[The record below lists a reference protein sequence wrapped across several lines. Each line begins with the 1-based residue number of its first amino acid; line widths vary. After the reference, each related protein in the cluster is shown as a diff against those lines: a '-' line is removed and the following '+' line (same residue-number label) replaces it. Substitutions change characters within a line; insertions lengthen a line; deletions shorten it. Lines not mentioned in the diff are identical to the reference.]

1 MLHKFGG
8 SKTMEKKL
16 TIRDIA
22 KLSGVSAS
30 TVSRVLDDSDRIS
43 AETKKSVL
51 EVVNQYGYKPQAA
64 ARNLARQ
71 KTSAIG
77 IIIPQNDMNIYSSSF
92 FQEALH
98 GVSNSLSQNG
108 YDVLIS
114 SGNPTE
120 LDAIKR
126 LISTSRI
133 DGIILLRSVVNDA
146 SIQYLTESKFPFV
159 LIGTCLENPDVY
171 SVDNDN
177 QRAAYDIA
185 YHMYMTGK
193 RKMAIIGGTKSSVFI
208 QKRLEGYE
216 KLLVEKGLPINQDYI
231 KLENASEDYGYQS
244 MLELLKSPSRPDSVL
259 VMDDSIC
266 VGVMKAINESGVKI
280 PEEIAVACFNESSFT
295 KYSRPALTT
304 ISLNFYDLGYC
315 AAKTLLSV
323 LNNEPIQKGCRYVDH
338 LLTIREST
346 VSN

>member
-1 MLHKFGG
+1 M
-8 SKTMEKKL
+8 SDRKL

-43 AETKKSVL
+43 SETKKNVL
-51 EVVNQYGYKPQAA
+51 EVINKYGYKPQAA

-77 IIIPQNDMNIYSSSF
+77 IVIPQNDMSIYSSSF
-92 FQEALH
+92 FQETLH
-98 GVSNSLSQNG
+98 GASNNLSQNG

-126 LISTSRI
+126 LISTTRI

-159 LIGTCLENPDVY
+159 LIGTCLENPEVY

-177 QRAAYDIA
+177 RRAAYDLA
-185 YHMYMTGK
+185 LHMYLTGK
-193 RKMAIIGGTKSSVFI
+193 RRISIIGGTTSSVFI
-208 QKRLEGYE
+208 LKRFEGYK
-216 KLLVEKGLPINQDYI
+216 KLLAEKGLPVNLDFV
-231 KLENASEDYGYQS
+231 KLENGSEDYGYQS
-244 MLELLKSPSRPDSVL
+244 MKELLNSPSRPDSVL

-266 VGVMKAINESGVKI
+266 VGVMKAINESGIQV
-280 PEEIAVACFNESSFT
+280 PEDIAVACFNESSYT
-295 KYSRPALTT
+295 KYSRPSLTT

-323 LNNEPIQKGCRYVDH
+323 LNSEPVEKGCRYVNH
-338 LLTIREST
+338 ILTVREST
-346 VSN
+346 GHS